1 MLLCVGPV
9 ERSRTATMVLI
20 WNCLSVVH
28 KGRTDPVCLRA
39 SANGKRRF
47 KCKSARVSAFDVT
60 FILAWEVFCRRCC
73 AHWTIY
79 RLAIFI
85 FVVMPSNQCIKCSN
99 RNRICKRCQLLIIV
113 SMSINIETKSM
124 GVAGTITNQKRKK
137 CPMPDASTTHIVRWN
152 ILMIIPLFW
161 PIKYSTLRW
170 QI

>member
-1 MLLCVGPV
+1 MGGFLSSLLC
-9 ERSRTATMVLI
+9 SL
-20 WNCLSVVH
+20 NNLSACN
-28 KGRTDPVCLRA
+28 K
-39 SANGKRRF
+39 
-47 KCKSARVSAFDVT
+47 
-60 FILAWEVFCRRCC
+60 I
-73 AHWTIY
+73 
-79 RLAIFI
+79 AIFI

-113 SMSINIETKSM
+113 SMSMSINIETKIDRACNLYSM

-170 QI
+170 QILYFCWKMFLLFFLLSFPFYSGSEFFFI